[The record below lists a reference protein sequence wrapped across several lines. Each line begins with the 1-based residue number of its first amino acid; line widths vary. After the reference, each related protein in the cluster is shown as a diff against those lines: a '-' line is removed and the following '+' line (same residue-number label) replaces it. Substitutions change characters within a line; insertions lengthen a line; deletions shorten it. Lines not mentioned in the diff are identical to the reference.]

1 MLRYYGFSTNQIILE
16 SNQTLI
22 SEMIHNN
29 IGVSLSQVAPH
40 STPYPFSEH
49 IMQIPLKDDISL
61 SFGYLLKQDT
71 TLSLAASL
79 FLNEFISYI
88 SHKTMHTPNFYIK

>member
-1 MLRYYGFSTNQIILE
+1 MV
-16 SNQTLI
+16 
-22 SEMIHNN
+22 HNN
-29 IGVSLSQVAPH
+29 IGVSLSHITPH
-40 STPYPFSEH
+40 ALVHPFSEH
-49 IMQIPLKDDISL
+49 ITQIPLKDDISL